1 MKQWWQRRSLRVR
14 LAVWYALAGVAICV
28 AYFTLALV
36 AGVWRPANRPHLWLA
51 LALGGPATML
61 LFALA
66 GYVIAGRALAPVKE
80 MVERTRRLS
89 AKSLNE
95 RLPVANPHDE
105 LGQLA
110 TVFNETLQQ
119 LENSFAELRRFTADV
134 SHELRTPLTAIRA
147 VGEVAY
153 RERNPAILYDAL
165 GSILEEVQRM
175 NQLIDRLLLLA
186 RADDDNLPVHLE
198 AGLVRDALVEV
209 RNALTLVAEEKQ
221 QRMELD
227 CPDHLLAVF
236 DPALLRLALL
246 NLIQNAIRYSP
257 PAKPIMLRAF
267 QREDAVVITVADQG
281 PGIAP
286 EHHQKIFERFY
297 RVDKARARAEGG
309 AGLGLAIVKWSVER
323 MGGQVELQSE
333 PGQGSVFRLR
343 LRQVG
348 PREYRCRVHSH
359 PGRSTPFV
367 SSAKGGDR
375 RFHPTKELDGA

>member
-1 MKQWWQRRSLRVR
+1 LRVR
-14 LAVWYALAGVAICV
+14 LAGWYAVAGMAVCAV
-28 AYFTLALV
+28 YFTFALV
-36 AGVWRPANRPHLWLA
+36 AGVWDPLNRAHLWLT
-51 LALGGPATML
+51 LALGGPVTML

-66 GYVIAGRALAPVKE
+66 GYFIAGRALAPVKE
-80 MVERTRRLS
+80 MVERISRLS

-95 RLPVANPHDE
+95 RLPVVNPHDE
-105 LGQLA
+105 LGHLA

-119 LENSFAELRRFTADV
+119 LENSFAELKRFTADV

-165 GSILEEVQRM
+165 GSILEEVRRM

-198 AGLVRDALVEV
+198 AGLVRNALVEV
-209 RNALTLVAEEKQ
+209 SDALALVAEEKQ
-221 QRMELD
+221 QRLELD
-227 CPDHLLAVF
+227 CPDYLLAVF

-246 NLIQNAIRYSP
+246 NLTQNAIRYSP
-257 PAKPIMLRAF
+257 PAQSITLRAF
-267 QREDAVVITVADQG
+267 QSENAVVIEVADQG

-297 RVDKARARAEGG
+297 RVDKARSRAEGG

-323 MGGQVELQSE
+323 MNGTVELQSQV
-333 PGQGSVFRLR
+333 GCGTIFRLR
-343 LRQVG
+343 LRLIA
-348 PREYRCRVHSH
+348 S
-359 PGRSTPFV
+359 
-367 SSAKGGDR
+367 
-375 RFHPTKELDGA
+375 

>member
-14 LAVWYALAGVAICV
+14 LAAWYAVAGTAIC
-28 AYFTLALV
+28 AALFTLALV
-36 AGVWRPANRPHLWLA
+36 AGVGKPTNRSHLGLA
-51 LALGGPATML
+51 LALGGPATLL
-61 LFALA
+61 LFSLA
-66 GYVIAGRALAPVKE
+66 GYFIAGRALAPVKE

-110 TVFNETLQQ
+110 TGFNETLQQ
-119 LENSFAELRRFTADV
+119 LENSFAELKRFTADV

-186 RADDDNLPVHLE
+186 RADDDNLPVRLE
-198 AGLVRDALVEV
+198 AGLVRSALVEV
-209 RNALTLVAEEKQ
+209 TDALALVAEDKQ
-221 QRMELD
+221 QRLGLD

-257 PAKPIMLRAF
+257 PAKPISLRAF
-267 QREDAVVITVADQG
+267 QRENAVVIEVADQG

-297 RVDKARARAEGG
+297 RVDKARSRAEGG

-323 MGGQVELQSE
+323 MGGAVELKSE
-333 PGQGSVFRLR
+333 AGHGSTFRLR

-348 PREYRCRVHSH
+348 
-359 PGRSTPFV
+359 
-367 SSAKGGDR
+367 A
-375 RFHPTKELDGA
+375 

>member
-1 MKQWWQRRSLRVR
+1 VRQWWQRRSLRVR
-14 LAVWYALAGVAICV
+14 LAAWYAVVGIGICA
-28 AYFTLALV
+28 AYFTLVLAT
-36 AGVWRPANRPHLWLA
+36 GVWRPTSRLHLWLA

-95 RLPVANPHDE
+95 RLPVVNPHDE

-119 LENSFAELRRFTADV
+119 LENSFAELKRFTADV

-153 RERNPAILYDAL
+153 RERNPALLYDAL

-198 AGLVRDALVEV
+198 AGPVRDMLMLQLV
-209 RNALTLVAEEKQ
+209 NAGL
-221 QRMELD
+221 
-227 CPDHLLAVF
+227 
-236 DPALLRLALL
+236 PA
-246 NLIQNAIRYSP
+246 IF
-257 PAKPIMLRAF
+257 AK
-267 QREDAVVITVADQG
+267 V
-281 PGIAP
+281 
-286 EHHQKIFERFY
+286 ERFD
-297 RVDKARARAEGG
+297 V
-309 AGLGLAIVKWSVER
+309 LNV
-323 MGGQVELQSE
+323 
-333 PGQGSVFRLR
+333 LR
-343 LRQVG
+343 LRPIALFQRGSHRRRNLWRTHRGKPFSAGCRIAG
-348 PREYRCRVHSH
+348 PLRQPAIH
-359 PGRSTPFV
+359 PGQPFV
-367 SSAKGGDR
+367 
-375 RFHPTKELDGA
+375 HL

>member
-1 MKQWWQRRSLRVR
+1 LRVR
-14 LAVWYALAGVAICV
+14 LAAWYAVAGMAICA

-36 AGVWRPANRPHLWLA
+36 AGVWRPTNRSHLWLA

-61 LFALA
+61 LFAAA

-95 RLPVANPHDE
+95 RLPVVNPHDE
-105 LGQLA
+105 LGELA

-119 LENSFAELRRFTADV
+119 LENSFAELKRFTADV

-186 RADDDNLPVHLE
+186 RADDDNLPVRLE
-198 AGLVRDALVEV
+198 AGLVRDALVDV
-209 RNALTLVAEEKQ
+209 SDALALVAEERQ
-221 QRMELD
+221 QRLERD

-246 NLIQNAIRYSP
+246 NLVQNAIRYNP
-257 PAKPIMLRAF
+257 PAKPITLRAF
-267 QREDAVVITVADQG
+267 EGEKAVVIEVADHG

-286 EHHQKIFERFY
+286 EHQQKIFERFY
-297 RVDKARARAEGG
+297 RVDKARSRADGG

-323 MGGQVELQSE
+323 MGGQVELQSK
-333 PGQGSVFRLR
+333 PGWGSVFRVS
-343 LRQVG
+343 LRQIG
-348 PREYRCRVHSH
+348 P
-359 PGRSTPFV
+359 P
-367 SSAKGGDR
+367 
-375 RFHPTKELDGA
+375 

>member
-1 MKQWWQRRSLRVR
+1 VRQWWQRRSLRVR
-14 LAVWYALAGVAICV
+14 LAAWYAVAGIVICA

-36 AGVWRPANRPHLWLA
+36 AGVWKPTSRSHLWLA
-51 LALGGPATML
+51 VALGGPGTML
-61 LFALA
+61 LFAWA

-89 AKSLNE
+89 AKALNE
-95 RLPVANPHDE
+95 RLPVVNPHDE

-119 LENSFAELRRFTADV
+119 LENSFAELKRFTADV

-186 RADDDNLPVHLE
+186 RADDDNLPVRLE
-198 AGLVRDALVEV
+198 AGLVRSALVEV
-209 RNALTLVAEEKQ
+209 SDALALVAQDKQ
-221 QRMELD
+221 QRLELD

-246 NLIQNAIRYSP
+246 NLVQNAIRYSP
-257 PAKPIMLRAF
+257 PAKPISLRAF
-267 QREDAVVITVADQG
+267 QRANTVVIEVADQG

-286 EHHQKIFERFY
+286 EHQQKIFERFY
-297 RVDKARARAEGG
+297 RVDKARSRADGG

-323 MGGQVELQSE
+323 MGGVVELKSE
-333 PGQGSVFRLR
+333 AGHGSAFRLR
-343 LRQVG
+343 LRQL
-348 PREYRCRVHSH
+348 
-359 PGRSTPFV
+359 T
-367 SSAKGGDR
+367 AN
-375 RFHPTKELDGA
+375 

>member
-1 MKQWWQRRSLRVR
+1 VRQWWQRRSLRVR
-14 LAVWYALAGVAICV
+14 LAAWYAVAGTAICALYLV
-28 AYFTLALV
+28 LALV
-36 AGVWRPANRPHLWLA
+36 AGLLRPGNLAHGWLA
-51 LALGGPATML
+51 LALSGPATIL

-66 GYVIAGRALAPVKE
+66 GYIIAGRALAPVKD

-95 RLPVANPHDE
+95 RLRVVNPHDE

-134 SHELRTPLTAIRA
+134 SHELRTPLTAIRT
-147 VGEVAY
+147 VGEVAC

-165 GSILEEVQRM
+165 GSILEEVGRM

-186 RADDDNLPVHLE
+186 RADDDNLPVRLE
-198 AGLVRDALVEV
+198 AGLVRSALVEV
-209 RNALTLVAEEKQ
+209 SDALALVAEEKQ
-221 QRMELD
+221 QRIEVD

-257 PAKPIMLRAF
+257 PAKPILLRAF
-267 QREDAVVITVADQG
+267 QSDNAVAIEVADQG

-286 EHHQKIFERFY
+286 EHHQKVFERFY
-297 RVDKARARAEGG
+297 RVDKARSRAEGG
-309 AGLGLAIVKWSVER
+309 AGLGLAIVKWSAER
-323 MGGQVELQSE
+323 MGGAVELKSE
-333 PGQGSVFRLR
+333 VGLGSTFRLR
-343 LRQVG
+343 LRQLV
-348 PREYRCRVHSH
+348 P
-359 PGRSTPFV
+359 
-367 SSAKGGDR
+367 
-375 RFHPTKELDGA
+375 

>member
-1 MKQWWQRRSLRVR
+1 MREWWQRRSLRVR
-14 LAVWYALAGVAICV
+14 LAIWYAVAGMTICTACFAASLTV
-28 AYFTLALV
+28 
-36 AGVWRPANRPHLWLA
+36 GVWRSGDRAQLWLA
-51 LALGGPATML
+51 LTVGGPATLL
-61 LFALA
+61 LFALT
-66 GYVIAGRALAPVKE
+66 GYFIAGRALAPVKE

-89 AKSLNE
+89 AKSLKE
-95 RLPVANPHDE
+95 RLPVVNPHDE

-147 VGEVAY
+147 VGEVAC

-186 RADDDNLPVHLE
+186 RADDDNLPVRLE
-198 AGLVRDALVEV
+198 AGLVRTLLVEV
-209 RNALTLVAEEKQ
+209 SDAVALLAEDKQ
-221 QRMELD
+221 QRLELD

-257 PAKPIMLRAF
+257 PATSISLRAF
-267 QREDAVVITVADQG
+267 QSETTVVIEVADQG

-297 RVDKARARAEGG
+297 RVDKARSRAEGG

-323 MGGQVELQSE
+323 MGGAGELQSAA
-333 PGQGSVFRLR
+333 GRGSVFRLR
-343 LRQVG
+343 LRPV
-348 PREYRCRVHSH
+348 
-359 PGRSTPFV
+359 
-367 SSAKGGDR
+367 AAD
-375 RFHPTKELDGA
+375 

>member
-1 MKQWWQRRSLRVR
+1 MRV
-14 LAVWYALAGVAICV
+14 AGIAICV

-36 AGVWRPANRPHLWLA
+36 AGVWRPANRSHLWLA

-119 LENSFAELRRFTADV
+119 LENSFAELKRFTADV

-198 AGLVRDALVEV
+198 AGLVRDALGRSQRRIGAGGRRKAAADGVGLPGPSPGGV
-209 RNALTLVAEEKQ
+209 RPGAAAAGLAEPHPECHSLQ
-221 QRMELD
+221 SAGQT
-227 CPDHLLAVF
+227 DHAAGFSEGRRSGHRSRRPGPRHRSRAPPEDFRAVL
-236 DPALLRLALL
+236 PRG
-246 NLIQNAIRYSP
+246 
-257 PAKPIMLRAF
+257 
-267 QREDAVVITVADQG
+267 QG
-281 PGIAP
+281 PLARRGRG
-286 EHHQKIFERFY
+286 RFGAGDCEMV
-297 RVDKARARAEGG
+297 RRTDGRGRWSFRASQARAAP
-309 AGLGLAIVKWSVER
+309 SV
-323 MGGQVELQSE
+323 
-333 PGQGSVFRLR
+333 
-343 LRQVG
+343 
-348 PREYRCRVHSH
+348 
-359 PGRSTPFV
+359 
-367 SSAKGGDR
+367 
-375 RFHPTKELDGA
+375 

>member
-1 MKQWWQRRSLRVR
+1 MRSWWQRRSLRAR
-14 LAVWYALAGVAICV
+14 LAAWYAGAGMAICAAYFTAALAG
-28 AYFTLALV
+28 
-36 AGVWRPANRPHLWLA
+36 GVWPPAVPSHWWRA
-51 LALGGPATML
+51 LLVGGPATLL
-61 LFALA
+61 LFGWT
-66 GYVIAGRALAPVKE
+66 GYFIAGRALAPVKE

-95 RLPVANPHDE
+95 RLPVVNPHDE
-105 LGQLA
+105 LGELA

-119 LENSFAELRRFTADV
+119 LENAFAELKRFTADV

-153 RERNPAILYDAL
+153 REHDPALLYDAL
-165 GSILEEVQRM
+165 GSILEEVRRM

-198 AGLVRDALVEV
+198 AALV
-209 RNALTLVAEEKQ
+209 RNALVDAADALALVAEDKQ
-221 QRMELD
+221 QRLELD

-257 PAKPIMLRAF
+257 PAKPITLRAL
-267 QREDAVVITVADQG
+267 REEAAVVIEVEDQG

-297 RVDKARARAEGG
+297 RVDKARSRTEGG

-323 MGGQVELQSE
+323 MGGKVELRSE
-333 PGQGSVFRLR
+333 VGGGSAFRLR
-343 LRQVG
+343 LRPVI
-348 PREYRCRVHSH
+348 PRNEPS
-359 PGRSTPFV
+359 
-367 SSAKGGDR
+367 
-375 RFHPTKELDGA
+375 E

>member
-1 MKQWWQRRSLRVR
+1 VRKWWQRRSLRAR
-14 LAVWYALAGVAICV
+14 LAAWYSVAGIVICV

-36 AGVWRPANRPHLWLA
+36 AGVWKPSNRSHLWLA
-51 LALGGPATML
+51 LALGGPGTML
-61 LFALA
+61 LFAWA

-95 RLPVANPHDE
+95 RLPVVNPHDE

-119 LENSFAELRRFTADV
+119 LENSFAELKRFTADV
-134 SHELRTPLTAIRA
+134 SHELRTPLTAICA

-153 RERNPAILYDAL
+153 REGNPALLYDAL

-198 AGLVRDALVEV
+198 AGLVRGALIEVSDAL
-209 RNALTLVAEEKQ
+209 ALVAEDKQ
-221 QRMELD
+221 QRLELD

-246 NLIQNAIRYSP
+246 NLVQNAMRYSP
-257 PAKPIMLRAF
+257 PAKPISLRAF
-267 QREDAVVITVADQG
+267 EGEGAVVIEVADQG

-286 EHHQKIFERFY
+286 EHQQRIFERFY
-297 RVDKARARAEGG
+297 RVDKARSRADGG

-323 MGGQVELQSE
+323 MGGTVEIKSE
-333 PGQGSVFRLR
+333 TGRGSAFRLQ
-343 LRQVG
+343 LRPV
-348 PREYRCRVHSH
+348 
-359 PGRSTPFV
+359 T
-367 SSAKGGDR
+367 A
-375 RFHPTKELDGA
+375 

>member
-1 MKQWWQRRSLRVR
+1 MRQWWQRRSLRVR
-14 LAVWYALAGVAICV
+14 LAAWYAVVGIGICA
-28 AYFTLALV
+28 AYFTLVLAT
-36 AGVWRPANRPHLWLA
+36 GVWRPTSRLHLWLA

-95 RLPVANPHDE
+95 RLPVVNPHDE

-119 LENSFAELRRFTADV
+119 LENSFAELKRFTADV

-153 RERNPAILYDAL
+153 RERNPALLYDAL

-198 AGLVRDALVEV
+198 AGPVRDMLIEVSDAL
-209 RNALTLVAEEKQ
+209 AEK
-221 QRMELD
+221 RM
-227 CPDHLLAVF
+227 
-236 DPALLRLALL
+236 
-246 NLIQNAIRYSP
+246 SG
-257 PAKPIMLRAF
+257 K
-267 QREDAVVITVADQG
+267 
-281 PGIAP
+281 
-286 EHHQKIFERFY
+286 
-297 RVDKARARAEGG
+297 
-309 AGLGLAIVKWSVER
+309 
-323 MGGQVELQSE
+323 
-333 PGQGSVFRLR
+333 
-343 LRQVG
+343 
-348 PREYRCRVHSH
+348 
-359 PGRSTPFV
+359 GRW
-367 SSAKGGDR
+367 R
-375 RFHPTKELDGA
+375 

>member
-1 MKQWWQRRSLRVR
+1 MRPWWQRRSLRVR
-14 LAVWYALAGVAICV
+14 LAAWYAVAGIAICA
-28 AYFTLALV
+28 AYFILALV
-36 AGVWRPANRPHLWLA
+36 AGVWRPTNRLHLWLA
-51 LALGGPATML
+51 LALGGPGTTL

-95 RLPVANPHDE
+95 RLPVVNPHDE

-153 RERNPAILYDAL
+153 RERNPALLYDAL

-198 AGLVRDALVEV
+198 AGPVRDALVEV
-209 RNALTLVAEEKQ
+209 SDALALVAEEKQ
-221 QRMELD
+221 QRLELD
-227 CPDHLLAVF
+227 CPDHLLGVF

-246 NLIQNAIRYSP
+246 NLVQNAIRYSP
-257 PAKPIMLRAF
+257 PAKPISLRAF
-267 QREDAVVITVADQG
+267 QRDSAVVIEVADQG
-281 PGIAP
+281 PGIAL

-297 RVDKARARAEGG
+297 RVDKARSRAEGG

-323 MGGQVELQSE
+323 MGGAVELKSDA
-333 PGQGSVFRLR
+333 GRGSAFRLR

-348 PREYRCRVHSH
+348 
-359 PGRSTPFV
+359 
-367 SSAKGGDR
+367 AN
-375 RFHPTKELDGA
+375 